1 MRIIEEKIELE
12 KYLRSIAFTDYREIE
27 EIEEKV
33 KKIITDVI
41 FRKDEAIL
49 EYTRLFDCK
58 EIEFVDLTVKE
69 DEIERAYLECQEE
82 EPEFIE
88 ALKIAYE
95 NIYQYHLRQKEETWL
110 YVKGDTILGQIIRP
124 LEKVGIY
131 VPGGNGSYPSTVLM
145 NSIPAKIAGV
155 KEIIMVTPPDKH
167 KKINKYTL
175 AAAKI
180 CGINKIFKVG
190 GAQAIAALAIGTQLI
205 PRVDKIVGPGNI
217 YVAIAKKVL
226 FGVVDIDSVAGPS
239 EVLVIADSSANPK
252 YVAADLLSQAEHD
265 TRAKSIL
272 ITTSKELAFE
282 VVENINEMLKTN
294 PNPIA
299 FQSIEKNGV
308 VIIVEDLEEAAS
320 ISNIICPEHLE
331 LCCKNPEELIFKIKN
346 AGAIFVGEFS
356 PEPIGDYIA
365 GPNHVLPTSGTARFF
380 SPLGV
385 YDFVKRVS
393 VIKYSKD
400 QFFKDAPLAIEV
412 AQKEG
417 FSFHANSL
425 KVRLED
431 VQK

>member
-1 MRIIEEKIELE
+1 MERYLE
-12 KYLRSIAFTDYREIE
+12 TISFIGYGVVE
-27 EIEEKV
+27 EIEKKV
-33 KKIITDVI
+33 KKIIADVSS
-41 FRKDEAIL
+41 RKDEAVL

-58 EIEFVDLTVKE
+58 EMEPVDLLVKE
-69 DEIERAYLECQEE
+69 DEIEEAYFECQEE
-82 EPEFIE
+82 EPKFIE

-95 NIYQYHLRQKEETWL
+95 NIYQYHLKQKEETWL
-110 YVKGDTILGQIIRP
+110 YTKEDSVLGQIIRP
-124 LEKVGIY
+124 LERVGIY

-145 NSIPAKIAGV
+145 NSIPAKVAGV
-155 KEIIMVTPPDKH
+155 KEIIMVTPPDKE
-167 KKINKYTL
+167 KKVNKYTL

-190 GAQAIAALAIGTQLI
+190 GAQAIAALAIGTELI
-205 PRVDKIVGPGNI
+205 PKVDKIVGPGNI
-217 YVAIAKKVL
+217 YVAIAKKLL
-226 FGVVDIDSVAGPS
+226 FGVVDIDSIAGPS
-239 EVLVIADSSANPK
+239 EVLIIADSSANPK

-265 TRAKSIL
+265 TMARCIL

-282 VVENINEMLKTN
+282 VVENINGMLKAN

-299 FQSIEKNGV
+299 SQSIEKNGAI
-308 VIIVEDLEEAAS
+308 VIIEDLEEATQIA
-320 ISNIICPEHLE
+320 NMICPEHLE
-331 LCCKNPEELIFKIKN
+331 LCCKEPEDLIFKIKN

-385 YDFVKRVS
+385 YDFVKRIS
-393 VIKYSKD
+393 VIKYSKE
-400 QFFKDAPLAIEV
+400 QFFKDAPFAIEM
-412 AQKEG
+412 AEKER
-417 FSFHANSL
+417 FLFHANSL